1 MEPLGNDRVERLGTS
16 GIEPTRLPVPPSRRW
31 AGLGPLAALAFTTA
45 CLAASAFRVVASAIE
60 EEKASTLEAK
70 SELAIPPNHE
80 HCVIRHPELAEP
92 EELVDIFADDPPP
105 PPSPPAAPKTPPP
118 PPQASAIRVNTSP
131 QTPPQKA
138 DGKPPSPPPQSPT
151 AQKKSSRPPTAQSK
165 STPPAPSE
173 PLPPAPK
180 SDAKRISVR
189 NPKGTPI
196 VARVLGYDGDKA
208 AVLLP
213 DGRVG
218 WPDGLI
224 YTERPFVPATMEAMK
239 KDLLEGEFAGFH
251 ALETRHYLVLYQGS
265 RKFAQDSVTTLESL
279 YARLGNVLNKREVP
293 VHEAE
298 FPLVA
303 VIFNT
308 EEDFRRRKRVA
319 ENVQAYYEI
328 MSNRIY
334 LYESSHRD
342 QTAPEVSALR
352 KPQTVAHEGTHQIL
366 QNIGV
371 QPRLSNWPLWLVE
384 GLAEYCASP
393 GLVAKTSSPGWVGLG
408 EVNLLHIAT
417 IRDLYDPLSHQ
428 VAGANVPQIRRD
440 PGQTIA
446 EYLVTRA
453 ELTPTDYALSW
464 ALTYYLAQKRVDDF
478 LNFLREMSRLEP
490 FAPRTPQDDL
500 RAFKAAFGDRL
511 PKLDKDVI
519 DHLSRLKQIDALPYY
534 AVVFEQNL
542 QDGRLYRAAYVS
554 QSPSMIRQW
563 IETSTSQTGAE
574 PRWQISPQS
583 SKARALLTVQ
593 QWMGNNGG

>member
-1 MEPLGNDRVERLGTS
+1 MEPLGKDRVDRLGNS
-16 GIEPTRLPVPPSRRW
+16 GIEPTRLQVPRSRSW
-31 AGLGPLAALAFTTA
+31 TALGPLAALAFTTI

-60 EEKASTLEAK
+60 EGKPSTPETK
-70 SELAIPPNHE
+70 CELAIQPNHE
-80 HCVIRHPELAEP
+80 NCATRHPELYEP
-92 EELVDIFADDPPP
+92 EILEEPAIDDPPPTPPPPVAPKAP
-105 PPSPPAAPKTPPP
+105 PPSPPRP
-118 PPQASAIRVNTSP
+118 SAIRVNNSP

-138 DGKPPSPPPQSPT
+138 DDKPPTPPAQAAST
-151 AQKKSSRPPTAQSK
+151 QKKPSRPTTAQSK
-165 STPPAPSE
+165 SAAPAPLL
-173 PLPPAPK
+173 PLPPPPK
-180 SDAKRISVR
+180 STAKCILVR
-189 NPKGTPI
+189 DHKGKPV
-196 VARVLGYDGDKA
+196 VARVLGRDGDRT
-208 AVLLP
+208 AVILP
-213 DGRVG
+213 DGHVG

-239 KDLLEGEFAGFH
+239 KDLLEGDFKGFQT
-251 ALETRHYLVLYQGS
+251 LETKHYLVLYQGS
-265 RKFAQDSVTTLESL
+265 RNFAQASVTTLENL
-279 YARLGNVLNKREVP
+279 YAKLGNVLNKREVP

-334 LYESSHRD
+334 LYESSRRD

-393 GLVAKTSSPGWVGLG
+393 KYGNNSVPGWVGLG

-417 IRDLYDPLSHQ
+417 IRDLDDPLSNQ

-440 PGQTIA
+440 PGQSIA

-453 ELTPTDYALSW
+453 ELSPTDYALSW
-464 ALTYYLAQKRVDDF
+464 ALTYHLAQKRVDDF
-478 LNFLREMSRLEP
+478 LGFLREMSRLEP
-490 FAPRTPQDDL
+490 FAPLTPQDHL

-511 PKLDKDVI
+511 VKLDKDVL
-519 DHLSRLKQIDALPYY
+519 DHIRRLKEIDALPYY

-542 QDGRLYRAAYVS
+542 ADGRLYRAAYVS

-563 IETSTSQTGAE
+563 IESSTSQAGAE
-574 PRWQISPQS
+574 PRWQIAPQK